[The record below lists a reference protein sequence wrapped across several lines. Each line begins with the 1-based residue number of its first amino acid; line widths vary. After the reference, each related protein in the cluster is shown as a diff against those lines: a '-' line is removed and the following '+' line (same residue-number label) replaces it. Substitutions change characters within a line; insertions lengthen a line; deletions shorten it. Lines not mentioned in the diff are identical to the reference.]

1 MVRAFFGGARR
12 APGGFGLAAWEL
24 VGAQHSMTL
33 TTRDEGV
40 GVERSAFIYYDAAR
54 PSIIICLP

>member
-40 GVERSAFIYYDAAR
+40 GVDPLSYTMTLRDR
-54 PSIIICLP
+54 P